1 MAIENILEE
10 IKKLS
15 PAERYKLRIMLE
27 AEEITD
33 EDMEASKQA
42 AGRWADIDADKLIE
56 DLYRS
61 RQHNP
66 DRAEVEW

>member
-1 MAIENILEE
+1 MAIEKILEE

-15 PAERYKLRIMLE
+15 PVERYKLRIMLE

-33 EDMEASKQA
+33 EDIEVSKQA

-66 DRAEVEW
+66 GRVEVDW

>member
-1 MAIENILEE
+1 MAIKKILEE

-15 PAERYKLRIMLE
+15 PVERYKLRIMLE

-33 EDMEASKQA
+33 EDIEVSKQA

-61 RQHNP
+61 RQQNP
-66 DRAEVEW
+66 GRAEVDW